1 MKLKNFFFALSL
13 LFLVIGCS
21 SNNESA
27 TVPAPNA
34 PSNLTGSV
42 VAGQIALNWTDNS
55 TNETGFKIERRTGT
69 GNYAQIGSVS
79 SNILNYTDATA
90 SIGVSFTYRV
100 YSFNATGNST
110 NYSNEFTLSV
120 VGNPTLTTTAITAI
134 TLNSAISGG
143 IITSDG
149 GGQITTR
156 GLVWSTLPNP
166 TIALTTKSVDG
177 TGTGSFTSNLSN
189 LNPSTTYY
197 VRAYA
202 TNSFGTAYGNEVSFS
217 TLAVQL
223 PTLTTSSVISITNS
237 GSTTGGAITNDGGAS
252 ITSRGVV
259 WSTATNPT
267 ITLSTK
273 TTNGTG
279 LGSFTSTITGLSPNT
294 LYYARAYAT
303 NSAGTSYGNQ
313 VSFTTLLAVGLSYQ
327 GGIIAYILQAGDTG
341 FVSGQEHGII
351 AAQTDQIINITWG
364 NGSWGTTGAT
374 GAALG
379 TGTAN
384 TNKIVSFYSTGS
396 YAARICYDLVLN
408 GYNDWYLPSKDEM
421 SKLILNKS
429 AIGGFSGAN
438 YWSSTEYDL
447 KNAYYSNFTSGSSN
461 LIGDKLTVSNVR
473 AVRSF

>member
-1 MKLKNFFFALSL
+1 M
-13 LFLVIGCS
+13 
-21 SNNESA
+21 
-27 TVPAPNA
+27 PNA

-55 TNETGFKIERRTGT
+55 TNESGFKIDRRIGA

-79 SNILNYTDATA
+79 SNTMNYTDATA
-90 SIGVSFTYRV
+90 STGVSYTYRV

-110 NYSNEFTLSV
+110 NYSNEFTISV

-134 TLNSAISGG
+134 TLYSAISGG

-166 TIALTTKSVDG
+166 TIVLTTKSADG
-177 TGTGSFTSNLSN
+177 TGSGSFTSDLSN

-223 PTLTTSSVISITNS
+223 PTLTTSSVTSITNS
-237 GSTTGGAITNDGGAS
+237 GGTTGVTIINDGGAT
-252 ITSRGVV
+252 ITSKGVV
-259 WSTATNPT
+259 WSTTSNPT

-273 TTNGTG
+273 TTDGTG
-279 LGSFTSTITGLSPNT
+279 TGSFTSTITGLSPNT

-313 VSFTTLLAVGLSYQ
+313 VSFTTLLAVGINYQ
-327 GGIIAYILQAGDTG
+327 GGIIAYIFQSGDVG
-341 FVSGQEHGII
+341 FVSGEEHGII
-351 AAQTDQIINITWG
+351 AAPTDQIVNITWG
-364 NGSWGTTGAT
+364 NGTWGTTGAT
-374 GAALG
+374 GTALG
-379 TGTAN
+379 SGKTN
-384 TNKIVSFYSTGS
+384 TNAIVSVYSTGS

-408 GYNDWYLPSKDEM
+408 GYSDWYLPSKEEM
-421 SKLILNKS
+421 AKLILNKN
-429 AIGGFSGAN
+429 AVGGFSGAN
-438 YWSSTEYDL
+438 YWSSTEYDI
-447 KNAYYSNFTSGSSN
+447 KNAYYSNFTSGSYN
-461 LIGDKLTVSNVR
+461 LIGDKLTISNVR
-473 AVRSF
+473 AVRYF